1 MRTLPLVMSSL
12 LTGLLLAATPA
23 AHADDK
29 PEKRRTITVSAT
41 GDVDVI
47 PDLATIAS
55 GVATEAETAKAAL
68 ASNSAAMQKVIAA
81 LKASGIAD
89 KDIQTSSL
97 RIEPRYTRPREG
109 ESAQIDG
116 YRVTNQVQVVVRDLD
131 KIGDILDQ
139 LVTLGANQT
148 NGLSFEASK
157 AETLRDDARKEA
169 VANAKRRAELYA
181 AAAGVELGEVL
192 SIDEGGGGDAPQP
205 VMHMARAMKASVPI
219 ERGSE
224 TLSAQVTITW
234 ALK

>member
-1 MRTLPLVMSSL
+1 MRNVALY
-12 LTGLLLAATPA
+12 GR
-23 AHADDK
+23 K
-29 PEKRRTITVSAT
+29 PETDRPFTMAPMVCSRMPKS
-41 GDVDVI
+41 
-47 PDLATIAS
+47 
-55 GVATEAETAKAAL
+55 
-68 ASNSAAMQKVIAA
+68 

-109 ESAQIDG
+109 EFAQIDG